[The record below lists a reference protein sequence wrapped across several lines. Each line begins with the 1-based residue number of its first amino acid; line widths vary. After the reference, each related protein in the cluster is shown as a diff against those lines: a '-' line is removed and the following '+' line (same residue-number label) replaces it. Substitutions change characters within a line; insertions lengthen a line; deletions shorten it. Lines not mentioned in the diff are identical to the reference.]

1 MYLVFDLSGAGNPA
15 YPSYYLHR
23 EFDLW
28 SERHQIPY
36 RTKYHK
42 DKLRLILANDSE
54 YHFFML
60 TWNPD
65 PVIPRQWVEFTVVDP
80 PKH

>member
-1 MYLVFDLSGAGNPA
+1 
-15 YPSYYLHR
+15 
-23 EFDLW
+23 
-28 SERHQIPY
+28 
-36 RTKYHK
+36 
-42 DKLRLILANDSE
+42 LILANDSE